1 MEMIGRRT
9 DFRSPYLTRLDEE
22 GKEERQRDGKREKE
36 IRGKEREGEG
46 KGAVNGKG
54 DRMRDTNR

>member
-36 IRGKEREGEG
+36 IEVKRGREKEREIE
-46 KGAVNGKG
+46 
-54 DRMRDTNR
+54 